1 MVLLEWNEIGM
12 DWVLAR
18 DGDVDKDEDIV
29 GVLSCKTNRNSQK
42 NPSRNKQKSKEGF
55 WRENTHI

>member
-18 DGDVDKDEDIV
+18 DGDVDTDEDIV

-55 WRENTHI
+55 